1 MVDPAGLDARI
12 PEMGPLIEIL
22 LSHLA
27 VERGVVELRPGEIK
41 GKVRLEEGG
50 RMLTCSS
57 CLGPLRSS

>member
-12 PEMGPLIEIL
+12 PEVGPLIEIL

-27 VERGVVELRPGEIK
+27 VERGVVELRPEKIK

-50 RMLTCSS
+50 RRKDVDL
-57 CLGPLRSS
+57 